1 MTSPDETTAVE
12 AEQTEEPKKLSLE
25 VKVES
30 PSSCQRHVTVTVANE
45 DVERYFDKAFDDMAP
60 TAAVPGFRPG
70 HAPRKLVEKRFR
82 KEVANQVKGSLLMD
96 SMAQASDEQNFS
108 AISEPDFKFDAVELP
123 EDGGPLTFEF
133 DIEVRPEFDL
143 PKWKGLEVKKL
154 VKTFEKA
161 DIDKHLAKVL
171 DRFSEIAPVDGP
183 AEMDDYLTVN
193 IVSKLDGKE
202 IARAEDLSVRLRDT
216 LSFQDANWE
225 EFGKTVV
232 GAKAGDKKTGKATVS
247 EEAENEELKGKEL
260 ELEIEVLEVKRLELP
275 EMDGEFLKKIGG
287 FESEGD
293 LRDFVKGDMERQFEY
308 HQQQQLRAAITEQL
322 TKDANWDLP
331 PALLRRQARRELER
345 AVLDLRS
352 YGFDEDTI
360 RGYENTLRQNSLR
373 STEKALKEHFI
384 LERIAE
390 EESIEDAP
398 ADYEREIMQ
407 IAAQSNQSPRS
418 VRARLEKQGL
428 MDTLRNQIIERK
440 VIELI
445 TSEAKLNETPA
456 DAEAAA
462 SVAPVEFAITG
473 VPAENAIPEAQEEG
487 KEEA

>member
-1 MTSPDETTAVE
+1 MTDESTAVE

-30 PSSCQRHVTVTVANE
+30 PSSCQRHVTVTVSHD

-123 EDGGPLTFEF
+123 EEGPLTFEF

-143 PKWKGLEVKKL
+143 PKWKGLELDKP

-171 DRFSEIAPVDGP
+171 DRFSEIVPVDGP

-193 IVSKLDGKE
+193 VVSKLDGKE
-202 IARAEDLSVRLRDT
+202 IAKAEEISVRLRDT

-225 EFGKTVV
+225 EFGQTLV

-247 EEAENEELKGKEL
+247 EEADNEELKGKEL
-260 ELEIEVLEVKRLELP
+260 DLEIEVLEVKRLNLP
-275 EMDGEFLKKIGG
+275 EMDAEFLKKIGG

-293 LRDFVKGDMERQFEY
+293 LRDFVKSDMERQFEY
-308 HQQQQLRAAITEQL
+308 HQQQQLRGAITEQL

-331 PALLRRQARRELER
+331 PALLRRQAGRELER
-345 AVLDLRS
+345 AILDLRS

-407 IAAQSNQSPRS
+407 IAAQSKQSPRS

-445 TSEAKLNETPA
+445 TSEAKFTEVPAEA
-456 DAEAAA
+456 DAKA
-462 SVAPVEFAITG
+462 SVAPIEFAITG
-473 VPAENAIPEAQEEG
+473 APAEGAIPEAQEESG
-487 KEEA
+487 EEA

>member
-12 AEQTEEPKKLSLE
+12 AEQTEESKKLSLE

-30 PSSCQRHVTVTVANE
+30 PSSCQRHVTVTVSHE
-45 DVERYFDKAFDDMAP
+45 DVDRYFDKAFDEMAP

-123 EDGGPLTFEF
+123 EEGPLTFEF

-143 PKWKGLEVKKL
+143 PKWKGLELNKP

-171 DRFSEIAPVDGP
+171 DRFSEIAPVDAP
-183 AEMDDYLTVN
+183 AEMDDFLTLN

-202 IARAEDLSVRLRDT
+202 IARTEEVSVRLRDT

-225 EFGKTVV
+225 DFGKTVLGV
-232 GAKAGDKKTGKATVS
+232 KAGDKKTGKATVS
-247 EEAENEELKGKEL
+247 EEAANEELKGKEL
-260 ELEIEVLEVKRLELP
+260 DLEIEVLEVKRLELP
-275 EMDGEFLKKIGG
+275 EMNAEFLQKIGS

-293 LRDFVKGDMERQFEY
+293 LRDFVKADMERQFEY
-308 HQQQQLRAAITEQL
+308 HQQQQLRGAITEQL
-322 TKDANWDLP
+322 IKDADWDLP
-331 PALLRRQARRELER
+331 PALLRRQAGRELER
-345 AVLDLRS
+345 AILDLRS
-352 YGFDEDTI
+352 YGFDDDAI
-360 RGYENTLRQNSLR
+360 RGYENTLRQNSLQ

-390 EESIEDAP
+390 DETIEDAP

-407 IAAQSNQSPRS
+407 IAAQSKQSPRS

-445 TSEAKLNETPA
+445 TGEAKFTEVPAEA
-456 DAEAAA
+456 DAQA
-462 SVAPVEFAITG
+462 SVSPIEFAITG
-473 VPAENAIPEAQEEG
+473 QPVEGEIPEAQEES

>member
-30 PSSCQRHVTVTVANE
+30 PSSCQRHVTVTVAND

-123 EDGGPLTFEF
+123 EDGSPLTFEF

-143 PKWKGLEVKKL
+143 PKWKGLDLDKPIKS
-154 VKTFEKA
+154 FEKE

-171 DRFSEIAPVDGP
+171 ERYSEVAPVEGP
-183 AEMDDYLTVN
+183 AQADDYLTLN

-202 IARAEDLSVRLRDT
+202 IASAEEVSVRLRDT

-225 EFGKTVV
+225 GFGEALT

-247 EEAENEELKGKEL
+247 DEVDNEELKGKEL
-260 ELEIEVLEVKRLELP
+260 DLEVEVLEVKRLELP
-275 EMDGEFLKKIGG
+275 EMDAEFLKKIGN
-287 FESEGD
+287 FDSEGD
-293 LRDFVKGDMERQFEY
+293 LRDVVKADMERQFSL
-308 HQQQQLRAAITEQL
+308 HQEKSLRGAITEQL
-322 TKDANWDLP
+322 TKDAEWDLP
-331 PALLRRQARRELER
+331 PALLRRQANREVER
-345 AVLDLRS
+345 AILELRS
-352 YGFDEDTI
+352 YGFDDEMI
-360 RGYENTLRQNSLR
+360 RGYENTLRQNSLQ

-390 EESIEDAP
+390 EESVEDAP

-407 IAAQSNQSPRS
+407 IAAQRNQSPRS
-418 VRARLEKQGL
+418 VRAYLEKQGL

-445 TSEAKLNETPA
+445 SGEAKFTEVPA
-456 DAEAAA
+456 DADAPA
-462 SVAPVEFAITG
+462 SVAPVEFAISG
-473 VPAENAIPEAQEEG
+473 APAEGGIPDAQEEEG
-487 KEEA
+487 EDA

>member
-1 MTSPDETTAVE
+1 MTDETTAVE

-30 PSSCQRHVTVTVANE
+30 PSSCQRHVTVTVSHD

-123 EDGGPLTFEF
+123 EEGPLTFEF

-143 PKWKGLEVKKL
+143 PKWKGLELEKP

-171 DRFSEIAPVDGP
+171 ERYSEIAPVDGP
-183 AEMDDYLTVN
+183 AQTDDFLTLN

-202 IARAEDLSVRLRDT
+202 IASAEEVSVRLRDT

-225 EFGKTVV
+225 DFGKTVA
-232 GAKAGDKKTGKATVS
+232 GAKAGDKLTGKATVS
-247 EEAENEELKGKEL
+247 EEVDNEELKGKEL
-260 ELEIEVLEVKRLELP
+260 DLEVEVLEVKRLELP
-275 EMDGEFLKKIGG
+275 EMDAEFLKKIGG

-293 LRDFVKGDMERQFEY
+293 LRDVVKTDMERQFSL
-308 HQQQQLRAAITEQL
+308 HQEKSLRAAITEQL
-322 TKDANWDLP
+322 TKDAQWDLP
-331 PALLRRQARRELER
+331 PALLRRQANREVER
-345 AVLDLRS
+345 AILELRS
-352 YGFDEDTI
+352 YGFDEEMI
-360 RGYENTLRQNSLR
+360 RGYENTLRQNSLQ

-390 EESIEDAP
+390 DESVEDAP
-398 ADYEREIMQ
+398 SDYEREIMQ

-445 TSEAKLNETPA
+445 SGEAKFTEVPA
-456 DAEAAA
+456 DADAPA
-462 SVAPVEFAITG
+462 SVSPVEFAISG
-473 VPAENAIPEAQEEG
+473 APAEGAIPEAQEEG
-487 KEEA
+487 GEEG